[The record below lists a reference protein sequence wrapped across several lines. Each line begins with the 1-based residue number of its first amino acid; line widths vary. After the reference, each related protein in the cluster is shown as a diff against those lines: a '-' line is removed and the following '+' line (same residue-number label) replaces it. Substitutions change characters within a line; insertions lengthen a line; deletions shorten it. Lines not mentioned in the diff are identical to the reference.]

1 MPSKC
6 PWPEPCPSPRLPPGS
21 ASTASSRQLP
31 CDPLSLSAHHS
42 TAEVAS
48 PSFTAFPWV
57 LLATLTLGVQEKCR
71 GDDELS
77 HLEGK
82 ESYETGGGALKDQG
96 PVQATQSPSKRE
108 QRDIT
113 GPSEGVHLTPSSL
126 CASSLFCEDPHCSIH
141 LHLKKLRPRTGRGLT
156 KSHSYLPH
164 PQHPQLALLLSFHLH
179 TWGVPS
185 KSEEDKNEL
194 IWLHPWDNL
203 AEKPPSL
210 VAALH

>member
-57 LLATLTLGVQEKCR
+57 LLATLTLGVQKKCR

-96 PVQATQSPSKRE
+96 PVQATHLQARGSRGTSQDPQKGYISHH
-108 QRDIT
+108 QA
-113 GPSEGVHLTPSSL
+113 SVHPASFVRILT
-126 CASSLFCEDPHCSIH
+126 
-141 LHLKKLRPRTGRGLT
+141 
-156 KSHSYLPH
+156 
-164 PQHPQLALLLSFHLH
+164 
-179 TWGVPS
+179 
-185 KSEEDKNEL
+185 
-194 IWLHPWDNL
+194 
-203 AEKPPSL
+203 
-210 VAALH
+210 AAPIYI